1 MMKQNLQRAFRL
13 LLKNKITTLAFILLT
28 LILIILLLA
37 PWIAPYGA
45 EEQNIAHRLL
55 PGFWDAEHAEGHL
68 LGTDNLGRDTFSRLI
83 LGGRTTLSIALQAT
97 TIGLFFGTLF
107 GLLAGY
113 YPRLDSPIMRVMDI
127 LFTFPGILLAML
139 IIAIFGTSERNTV
152 LAIAIW
158 AIPNFARMI
167 RSRTLSIKNEEYIT
181 SERAL
186 GAHDGRILFKHILP
200 NCIPTIIVIAT
211 MRLAFSIIS
220 ISTLSY
226 LGVGV
231 PAPKPE
237 WGGMIFTAKDYMWER
252 PSLIIIPGLAVMV
265 TVISINLI
273 GDKLSEILTPG
284 LKDRI

>member
-1 MMKQNLQRAFRL
+1 MRKQLAKAFRRV
-13 LLKNKITTLAFILLT
+13 LKNKVATAAFLFLGIELFL
-28 LILIILLLA
+28 LLLA
-37 PWIAPYGA
+37 PVIAPYDPL
-45 EEQNIAHRLL
+45 EQNVLSRLAG
-55 PGFWDAEHAEGHL
+55 GFWDSESTGQYL
-68 LGTDNLGRDTFSRLI
+68 LGADNLGRDTFSRLLI
-83 LGGRTTLSIALQAT
+83 GGRTTLSVAFLAT
-97 TIGLFFGTLF
+97 TIGLFFGVLF

-113 YPRLDSPIMRVMDI
+113 YPKLDSPIMRIMDV

-139 IIAIFGTSERNTV
+139 IVAIFGASVSNTV

-167 RSRTLSIKNEEYIT
+167 RSRVLAIMNEEYIT
-181 SERAL
+181 SIRSL
-186 GAHDGRILFKHILP
+186 GATNSRILFRHILP

-231 PAPKPE
+231 PAPAPE
-237 WGGMIFTAKDYMWER
+237 WGGMIAAAKDYMWER
-252 PSLIIIPGLAVMV
+252 PSLIIIPGLAVML
-265 TVISINLI
+265 TVISVNLI

-284 LKDRI
+284 LKEQ

>member
-1 MMKQNLQRAFRL
+1 MMKQQLTRAFRI
-13 LLKNKITTLAFILLT
+13 LLKNKVTTVAFILLS
-28 LILIILLLA
+28 IIIIVLLLA
-37 PWIAPYGA
+37 PWIAPYGP
-45 EEQNIAHRLL
+45 EQQNIAHRLL
-55 PGFWDAEHAEGHL
+55 PGIWDAEASQGHI

-83 LGGRTTLSIALQAT
+83 LGGRTTLTIALQAT
-97 TIGLFFGTLF
+97 IIGLFFGTIF

-113 YPRLDSPIMRVMDI
+113 YPKLDSPIMRVMDI

-167 RSRTLSIKNEEYIT
+167 RSKVLSIKNEEYIT

-186 GAHDGRILFKHILP
+186 GANDGRILFKHILP